1 MNEMSSR
8 EKAMVG
14 HTFTRLLQMS
24 IFALAAFAMPA
35 ASSVANAQEKKRD
48 EPLMVFL
55 TEEVRA
61 AQDAREVA
69 FWWKDFS
76 SPVWTETDRA
86 LTRAL
91 ERSGGVVAKPGAAGK
106 KVSRLYS
113 TPYLPDEN
121 AASLAGLLGSSDA
134 FVGAVIYEVIPSEL
148 PVAKVGWRA
157 LVSLELVDAA
167 TQRPV
172 GQRIVIE
179 RVVFANNKDAGLKE
193 ARAQVADGLA
203 KLMLRTRQRAKGP
216 VGLAADTEREEPYVV
231 LRKGE
236 RSAALETLRRSLLA
250 VEGVDDVVVRW
261 VARGHIA
268 LEINPG
274 KEDDPLLVQRA
285 VQAVTEQPPG
295 PVNFAIGQDASV
307 QNAILIDLVE
317 QVAPPTE

>member
-1 MNEMSSR
+1 
-8 EKAMVG
+8 MVG
-14 HTFTRLLQMS
+14 HAFTRSLQLS
-24 IFALAAFAMPA
+24 IFALAALTPLAT
-35 ASSVANAQEKKRD
+35 SDVAHAQESKRD
-48 EPLMVFL
+48 TPLMVFL
-55 TEEVRA
+55 TEEVRVEK
-61 AQDAREVA
+61 DSRDVA
-69 FWWKDFS
+69 FWWKDFA

-91 ERSGGVVAKPGAAGK
+91 ERSGGVVARPGAAGK

-179 RVVFANNKDAGLKE
+179 RVVFANSQEAGLKE

-216 VGLAADTEREEPYVV
+216 VGLAADTKRTEPYVV

-236 RSAALETLRRSLLA
+236 RSSSLETLRRSLLA
-250 VEGVDDVVVRW
+250 VEGVDDVVIRW

-274 KEDDPLLVQRA
+274 KVDDPLLVQRA

-307 QNAILIDLVE
+307 ENAILVDLVE
-317 QVAPPTE
+317 QITPPE